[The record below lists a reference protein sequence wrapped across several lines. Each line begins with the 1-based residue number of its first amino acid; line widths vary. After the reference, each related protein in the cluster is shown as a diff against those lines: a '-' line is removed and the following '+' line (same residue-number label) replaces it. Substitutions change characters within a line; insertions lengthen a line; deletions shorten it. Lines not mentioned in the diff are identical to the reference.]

1 MLLAGGVLDCVGITG
16 NPKSIGL
23 TVGDDSPGNPCGDFC
38 FDRKMRIA
46 PYARY
51 SISSARAQDNR
62 ADYPLLR
69 NTRSTHQHL
78 KPRRLAEPGANVVGM
93 VAGLE
98 LHARPGPDGPHL
110 RQPHPHLRVCD

>member
-1 MLLAGGVLDCVGITG
+1 MLRAGGVLDCVGITA
-16 NPKSIGL
+16 NLKSIGL
-23 TVGDDSPGNPCGDFC
+23 TVGDDSPGNPCGDFW

-78 KPRRLAEPGANVVGM
+78 EPRRLAEPGAGLGFRGLRNGRGTTVAHAEDVG
-93 VAGLE
+93 V
-98 LHARPGPDGPHL
+98 
-110 RQPHPHLRVCD
+110 